1 MNWKAFQEFKEEVRK
16 LGFSEPRDF
25 NEARTLLSK
34 ISVAVR
40 KKEGK
45 NKAVETTSHLTDL
58 LAMFHSGRQQKT
70 AFRPQ
75 VYKKPRRP
83 GRNEMKVLVRKT
95 DGTIE
100 EYPSMIALS
109 RKCGKADSFIGMIR
123 QGRLRTISKDC
134 YIAGCS
140 IKIGDMDWIDITD
153 IQIDDLYIIR
163 YGHKATEKRI

>member
-25 NEARTLLSK
+25 EEARTLLCK

-40 KKEGK
+40 KKEGEE
-45 NKAVETTSHLTDL
+45 KAVETTSHLTDL

-75 VYKKPRRP
+75 VYKKPRRS

-109 RKCGKADSFIGMIR
+109 RKCGKCDSYIGGILH
-123 QGRLRTISKDC
+123 GRVSAVDSTC
-134 YIAGCS
+134 YIAGCHL
-140 IKIGDMDWIDITD
+140 KIGDMDWIEIKT
-153 IQIDDLYIIR
+153 R
-163 YGHKATEKRI
+163 TCR

>member
-1 MNWKAFQEFKEEVRK
+1 MNWKAFQEFKEEVKK

-34 ISVAVR
+34 ISASVR

-45 NKAVETTSHLTDL
+45 VKAIEITSHLTDL

-70 AFRPQ
+70 AFRPH
-75 VYKKPRRP
+75 VHEKPRRP

-109 RKCGKADSFIGMIR
+109 RKCGKCDSYIGGILH
-123 QGRLRTISKDC
+123 GRVSAVESTC
-134 YIAGCS
+134 YIAGCRL
-140 IKIGDMDWIDITD
+140 KIGDMDWIEIKTRT
-153 IQIDDLYIIR
+153 YR
-163 YGHKATEKRI
+163 